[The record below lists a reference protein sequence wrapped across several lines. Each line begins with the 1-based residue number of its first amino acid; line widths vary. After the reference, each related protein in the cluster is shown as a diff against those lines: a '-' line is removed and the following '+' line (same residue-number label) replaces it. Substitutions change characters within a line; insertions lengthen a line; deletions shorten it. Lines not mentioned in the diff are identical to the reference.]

1 MTQSSVNTFE
11 AATPAASFRAER
23 QATATSVVGISP
35 VDGNVATVFARIA
48 WESVVPT
55 PLLDAAVAVLS
66 GAPAWT
72 NLASLWWAESAQ
84 GRPKRHAIARQLRW
98 AALAM
103 IPAAFVPYTGWGLL
117 LFVLGCAGARL
128 CWGGMITIRSTLWRC
143 MYPAKER
150 GRYAGWMSIITALTL
165 AAAGFTSGT
174 VLELDH
180 QNFRV
185 ILIVGAFSLW
195 LGSILYQ
202 RIPAPAEPKLI
213 EQEQAERR
221 PKARRWRR

>member
-1 MTQSSVNTFE
+1 MTQSTANTSE
-11 AATPAASFRAER
+11 AATPAESFRAER

-84 GRPKRHAIARQLRW
+84 GKPKRDAIARQLRW

-103 IPAAFVPYTGWGLL
+103 IPAAFVPYTSWGLL
-117 LFVLGCAGARL
+117 LFVLGCL
-128 CWGGMITIRSTLWRC
+128 L
-143 MYPAKER
+143 Y
-150 GRYAGWMSIITALTL
+150 
-165 AAAGFTSGT
+165 TSPSPRDP
-174 VLELDH
+174 E
-180 QNFRV
+180 
-185 ILIVGAFSLW
+185 
-195 LGSILYQ
+195 
-202 RIPAPAEPKLI
+202 
-213 EQEQAERR
+213 
-221 PKARRWRR
+221 